1 MTTTDLPDN
10 LDFNILFQHR
20 ITINPDVEKRHEV
33 YNEGE
38 LGIINGFKDLYLSAN
53 SAGLRKQIAQVQMF
67 PALFN
72 YWKKI
77 GEIYKNHEITIKS
90 NVRAYML
97 CFLRKLMYICTGI
110 LNLDTKHM
118 ENWKGFCEVKN
129 KNLYSGNRTL
139 VSPPR

>member
-10 LDFNILFQHR
+10 LDIDILFQHR
-20 ITINPDVEKRHEV
+20 IRLNPDVENCREV

-72 YWKKI
+72 YWKKK

-97 CFLRKLMYICTGI
+97 CFLRKLMRICTGI
-110 LNLDTKHM
+110 LKLDTKYM
-118 ENWKGFCEVKN
+118 ENWKGSGQVKN
-129 KNLYSGNRTL
+129 KNIYSGNRTL